1 MAHPDML
8 TLQVTSMKSNPLIK
22 SRAKVPPKVTA
33 AAREN
38 KSLGAY
44 RTISEVAVEL
54 GVAAHVLR
62 FWEGKFAQI
71 SPLKQSGGRRY
82 YRPEDIAL
90 LRLIRGLLYEQG
102 YTIKGVQAHLS
113 KANKRELKAAVD
125 AHLTPR
131 ELRQELVAIRTLL
144 VDESAAT

>member
-1 MAHPDML
+1 MVQTHTQPAAQDML
-8 TLQVTSMKSNPLIK
+8 KAASSIRG
-22 SRAKVPPKVTA
+22 RAKVAPKVTA

-62 FWEGKFAQI
+62 FWEGKFTQI

-82 YRPEDIAL
+82 YRPEDIAM

-113 KANKRELKAAVD
+113 KANKRELKAAVE

-131 ELRQELVAIRTLL
+131 ELKRELVAIRDLL
-144 VDESAAT
+144 RDDAEA

>member
-1 MAHPDML
+1 MANVEMVSVNNQTVKMGGL
-8 TLQVTSMKSNPLIK
+8 VKG
-22 SRAKVPPKVTA
+22 RAKVAPKVTA

-62 FWEGKFAQI
+62 FWEGKFNQI

-113 KANKRELKAAVD
+113 KANKRELKAAVE

-131 ELRQELVAIRTLL
+131 ELKQELLAIKDLL
-144 VDESAAT
+144 RDESAAG